1 MMKELGLV
9 IEHLLRQK
17 KMWKQYRQHLII
29 ESWSELM
36 GINIA
41 SVTRAER
48 ISKGILFIVVKDST
62 WAYHLTLLKAQLSE
76 KINSYFGYRVVT
88 EIYFQVGDL
97 HREGNKYF
105 GNNNLLQGNLISNN
119 NQSIFIEGIRKLRHL
134 QSDAST
140 LFSEGE

>member
-9 IEHLLRQK
+9 IEQLFRQK
-17 KMWKQYRQHLII
+17 KMWKQYQQHLII
-29 ESWSELM
+29 ELWSDLM

-62 WAYHLTLLKAQLSE
+62 WAYHLTLLKVQLSE
-76 KINSYFGYRVVT
+76 KINSYFGYKLVSD
-88 EIYFQVGDL
+88 IYFQVGTL
-97 HREGNKYF
+97 HRQADNNF
-105 GNNNLLQGNLISNN
+105 GKNNLLPGNLISNN
-119 NQSIFIEGIRKLRHL
+119 NQGIFIEGIRKLRHL
-134 QSDAST
+134 QLDSST